1 MHNSTPRFL
10 RNALV
15 VAMTSAALVACSE
28 NRPDDR
34 VGIGDDELPPAI
46 SASEYEERTEEER
59 QSLYNGPAETANL
72 QNDDRSADRTNSEH
86 EQAVEVARATLSPT
100 EGFNATGTVRF
111 ISQQDGVAVQA
122 TLEGLDQGRH
132 GIHIHENGDC
142 SAADASSAGGHFTP
156 QNDPHG
162 APGDPASERHRGDLG
177 NLRADANGEAEY
189 NRADDQITLT
199 GENSI
204 IGKAL
209 IVHAE
214 PDDLSS
220 QPSGDAGERVAC
232 GVITEVDN
240 ALAQN

>member
-1 MHNSTPRFL
+1 MHSTKPNFL
-10 RNALV
+10 RNSLM

-46 SASEYEERTEEER
+46 SASEYEQRTERER
-59 QSLYNGPAETANL
+59 QPLYNGPAETANRL
-72 QNDDRSADRTNSEH
+72 TDDQSAERASTEQDRSI
-86 EQAVEVARATLSPT
+86 EVAHATLSPT
-100 EGFNATGTVRF
+100 EGFDATGTVRF
-111 ISQQDGVAVQA
+111 ISQQDGVAIQA

-177 NLRADANGEAEY
+177 NLRANANGEAEY
-189 NRADDQITLT
+189 NRADDQLTLT

-204 IGKAL
+204 IGKAVV
-209 IVHAE
+209 VHAQA
-214 PDDLSS
+214 DDLST
-220 QPSGDAGERVAC
+220 QPSGDAGQRVAC
-232 GVITEVDN
+232 GVITEAN
-240 ALAQN
+240 SSIAQN